1 MVSGHAPI
9 QAHKIRYYQDPNFK
23 RRVLAPPELTV
34 GSYPDAPRRRANDWS
49 ELPVA
54 VRPVLNTETDG
65 VVGGMFA
72 DAGGL
77 QLQPSLAHE
86 PLHSA
91 PEPAGDDL
99 VVLDDGDD
107 GARLHDRERVQRRM
121 SRTARL
127 AALDP
132 DDGIAL

>member
-1 MVSGHAPI
+1 MRESG
-9 QAHKIRYYQDPNFK
+9 
-23 RRVLAPPELTV
+23 
-34 GSYPDAPRRRANDWS
+34 PDSVRRRF
-49 ELPVA
+49 V
-54 VRPVLNTETDG
+54 DG
-65 VVGGMFA
+65 TLV

-77 QLQPSLAHE
+77 QLQPELAE
-86 PLHSA
+86 APTRAA

-99 VVLDDGDD
+99 VVLDDDD
-107 GARLHDRERVQRRM
+107 VPWSGRDTVERQM